1 MAGWLFAGLLLSAA
15 LAGCERQRPTSATHV
30 AAAPQP
36 AREGS
41 ARPAPRSSGPTQVAA
56 GKPAPKAPAANTAS
70 ADKPGLIGRIGRG
83 LKSLVTRGPRSQ
95 H

>member
-1 MAGWLFAGLLLSAA
+1 
-15 LAGCERQRPTSATHV
+15 
-30 AAAPQP
+30 AAPQP
-36 AREGS
+36 PREGS
-41 ARPAPRSSGPTQVAA
+41 PRPAQRTSGPTQVAA
-56 GKPAPKAPAANTAS
+56 GKPAPKTPAANTAS